1 MQLPSLP
8 HQLLQQRITSFY
20 DDEVRSRYFRGL
32 DFAGPQG
39 DPGWF
44 GPGSA
49 VWHVHSH
56 MPALVFGLQCA
67 AYIERFDP
75 SIFWMGVDHSRI
87 VERDESGK
95 PTMLVDP
102 EGAAVRL
109 GHSVSFFTATAY
121 GSTATAERVAK
132 TVRAM
137 HHTVKGTRPDG
148 LGYDADDPDWLR
160 WNYATVVWG
169 IATAHEY
176 YHPNPLRG
184 KKIDRYYREFVK
196 VGHALGGTDLPETK
210 ADTLDCLY
218 SYLPRLALT
227 YGAAMSTGPNLAG
240 AEPGPP
246 GGEFIDWAI
255 RDVLPG
261 WAAAMVMHRRP
272 NPIERAMRQASVWA
286 VINGIHFSMGTLP
299 EFRQAQKRVA
309 TRQGSAGRSPTSPTH
324 VPGTDPK
331 RTRAKAEQMA

>member
-1 MQLPSLP
+1 MQLP
-8 HQLLQQRITSFY
+8 HQLLQHRLTRFY

-67 AYIERFDP
+67 AYLERFDP

-87 VERDESGK
+87 VAHAEDGE
-95 PTMLVDP
+95 PTGLVDP

-109 GHSVSFFTATAY
+109 GHSVSFFIATAY
-121 GSTATAERVAK
+121 GSTADAERVAR

-137 HHTVKGTRPDG
+137 HHTVKGVRPDG
-148 LGYDADDPDWLR
+148 LGYDADDADWLR

-169 IATAHEY
+169 LATAHEY

-184 KKIDRYYREFVK
+184 KKIDRYYGEFVK
-196 VGHALGGTDLPETK
+196 VGHALGGTDLPHTKTET
-210 ADTLDCLY
+210 LECLR
-218 SYLPRLALT
+218 SYLPKLALT
-227 YGAAMSTGPNLAG
+227 YGAAMATGPNLSASESGPFG
-240 AEPGPP
+240 AD
-246 GGEFIDWAI
+246 FIDWAI
-255 RDVLPG
+255 RDALPS
-261 WAAAMVMHRRP
+261 WAAAMVMHRAP
-272 NPIERAMRQASVWA
+272 NPIERTIRQASVWA
-286 VINGIHFSMGTLP
+286 VINGIHTAMGPLP
-299 EFRQAQKRVA
+299 EFRQAQKRVSGRRVGA
-309 TRQGSAGRSPTSPTH
+309 PSAPEYELGSDPVRS
-324 VPGTDPK
+324 
-331 RTRAKAEQMA
+331 RAKAEQMA

>member
-1 MQLPSLP
+1 MQLPAMP
-8 HQLLQQRITSFY
+8 HQLLAQRITQFY

-67 AYIERFDP
+67 AYLERFDP

-87 VERDESGK
+87 VERDESGE
-95 PTMLVDP
+95 PTMQVDP

-109 GHSVSFFTATAY
+109 GHSVSFFIATAY

-148 LGYDADDPDWLR
+148 LAYDADDVDMDEDGLVKPGTQVTDGDILVAAVARASWMA
-160 WNYATVVWG
+160 WTKPFTVATMRASSSHWR
-169 IATAHEY
+169 H
-176 YHPNPLRG
+176 
-184 KKIDRYYREFVK
+184 K
-196 VGHALGGTDLPETK
+196 GT
-210 ADTLDCLY
+210 
-218 SYLPRLALT
+218 
-227 YGAAMSTGPNLAG
+227 
-240 AEPGPP
+240 
-246 GGEFIDWAI
+246 
-255 RDVLPG
+255 
-261 WAAAMVMHRRP
+261 AAA
-272 NPIERAMRQASVWA
+272 ASVA
-286 VINGIHFSMGTLP
+286 MMMSASSSSSSVRPRDCPPMGLHH
-299 EFRQAQKRVA
+299 RQPRPAPQPPIA
-309 TRQGSAGRSPTSPTH
+309 P
-324 VPGTDPK
+324 
-331 RTRAKAEQMA
+331 

>member
-1 MQLPSLP
+1 MKM
-8 HQLLQQRITSFY
+8 
-20 DDEVRSRYFRGL
+20 RSRYFRGL

-87 VERDESGK
+87 VERDENGE

-121 GSTATAERVAK
+121 GSTATAERVAE

-137 HHTVKGTRPDG
+137 HHTVKGTRPG
-148 LGYDADDPDWLR
+148 RA
-160 WNYATVVWG
+160 
-169 IATAHEY
+169 
-176 YHPNPLRG
+176 
-184 KKIDRYYREFVK
+184 
-196 VGHALGGTDLPETK
+196 
-210 ADTLDCLY
+210 
-218 SYLPRLALT
+218 RL
-227 YGAAMSTGPNLAG
+227 
-240 AEPGPP
+240 
-246 GGEFIDWAI
+246 
-255 RDVLPG
+255 
-261 WAAAMVMHRRP
+261 
-272 NPIERAMRQASVWA
+272 
-286 VINGIHFSMGTLP
+286 
-299 EFRQAQKRVA
+299 
-309 TRQGSAGRSPTSPTH
+309 
-324 VPGTDPK
+324 
-331 RTRAKAEQMA
+331 